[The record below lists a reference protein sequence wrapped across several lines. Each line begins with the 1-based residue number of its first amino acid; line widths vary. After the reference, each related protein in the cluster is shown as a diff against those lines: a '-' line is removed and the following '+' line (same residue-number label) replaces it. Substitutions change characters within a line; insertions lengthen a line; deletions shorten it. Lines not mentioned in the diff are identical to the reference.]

1 MIERYAAP
9 TTNGLRTK
17 IMLDKCGLEYSIRV
31 MDIASKENKE
41 PWFLELNPDG
51 LVPVMIDP
59 DGPGGEA
66 VTMSQSLAI
75 LVYLAEKSGKFVQA
89 GERER
94 VAFWPALMNAAT
106 DIAPAVVSIFLIQRR
121 AEGGDTAAAEKVF
134 KDRFR
139 GFITVWDRRF
149 AGQKWY
155 AGDDVTIADF
165 ALYPVFMRCRDV
177 VPEITEGLPNVD
189 RWVADMAAR
198 EGVSRGMDFEKPSS
212 LSGGRAE
219 GH

>member
-1 MIERYAAP
+1 MLIELYAAP

-17 IMLDKCGLEYSIRV
+17 IMLDECGLDYSLRV
-31 MDIASKENKE
+31 IDIASKENKE

-75 LVYLAEKSGKFVQA
+75 LMYLAEKTGKFVPT

-94 VAFWPALMNAAT
+94 AAFWPALMNAAT

-121 AEGGDTAAAEKVF
+121 AGGGDTAAAEKVF
-134 KDRFR
+134 EDRFR
-139 GFITVWDRRF
+139 DFMAVWDRRF
-149 AGQKWY
+149 ESQKWC
-155 AGDDVTIADF
+155 AGDAVTIADF
-165 ALYPVFMRCRDV
+165 ALYPVFLRCRDV
-177 VPEITEGLPNVD
+177 IPEITEGLPSVD
-189 RWVADMAAR
+189 RWIADIAAR
-198 EGVSRGMDFEKPSS
+198 DGVSKGMRFD
-212 LSGGRAE
+212 
-219 GH
+219 